1 MLFSKKKNRLLQEM
15 ADCRAGTDSQ
25 ISLDRFGVPKSK
37 EILKKKTK
45 LKHTDGD
52 MKSYEDWGDNVKQ
65 QCWGT
70 VPRCRRK
77 THGPVLINAE
87 DDRMNRSVGEKTHSS
102 PRRKK

>member
-15 ADCRAGTDSQ
+15 ADGRAGTDSQ

-52 MKSYEDWGDNVKQ
+52 MKELRGLGRQRQAAVLGDSAEVQEKDPWARADQCGRRPNESIRGGED
-65 QCWGT
+65 T
-70 VPRCRRK
+70 FFP
-77 THGPVLINAE
+77 
-87 DDRMNRSVGEKTHSS
+87 
-102 PRRKK
+102 